1 MSAARKAGFH
11 GDHRGVSVL
20 ASVFAGVVAAAAFY
34 ISFEGLTS
42 IGHLIGLGA
51 FSFAVPIALDG
62 AILSATFLAIVR
74 KAQKRRSSLEW
85 AIVYGASAASSVAN
99 FLVHSQRG
107 DGYLGAG
114 VAAAAPLLL
123 LVLSHAIIRTLIV
136 SEPPAPRP
144 SKRAQMPTS
153 ATAAATVEAPATLAP
168 KPAARPR
175 PATRTARVP
184 IEAASPE
191 AAALLGEFDALAHHP
206 ASSSPTGSPEST
218 RLSEVVRELA
228 DDHGIAFTD
237 LAARADHLSSDS
249 LRQRANK
256 MRKRMVSA

>member
-1 MSAARKAGFH
+1 
-11 GDHRGVSVL
+11 
-20 ASVFAGVVAAAAFY
+20 
-34 ISFEGLTS
+34 
-42 IGHLIGLGA
+42 
-51 FSFAVPIALDG
+51 
-62 AILSATFLAIVR
+62 
-74 KAQKRRSSLEW
+74 
-85 AIVYGASAASSVAN
+85 
-99 FLVHSQRG
+99 
-107 DGYLGAG
+107 
-114 VAAAAPLLL
+114 
-123 LVLSHAIIRTLIV
+123 
-136 SEPPAPRP
+136 
-144 SKRAQMPTS
+144 MPTS
-153 ATAAATVEAPATLAP
+153 AAAAVTVEPPPTLAP

-191 AAALLGEFDALAHHP
+191 AAALLAEFDALAHHP